1 MSTPSPFVEA
11 IISSA
16 DHYADHGIA
25 STFVSNVPVETVAH
39 DGNLDDPE
47 WVKMIA
53 GEVADGVEGVDWVWD
68 YSTRIGPRQYGKL
81 KRVGLPVTAEC
92 PGTHESAFKMLME
105 RRFLR
110 SGQSLLEDRWGGR
123 VLWNNV
129 PDGPF
134 VSGPGPAS
142 LNL

>member
-1 MSTPSPFVEA
+1 MA
-11 IISSA
+11 
-16 DHYADHGIA
+16 
-25 STFVSNVPVETVAH
+25 NVPVETVAN
-39 DGNLDDPE
+39 DGSLDDPE
-47 WVKMIA
+47 WIKVIA
-53 GEVADGVEGVDWVWD
+53 GEAVEGIEGVDWVWD
-68 YSTRIGPRQYGKL
+68 YSSRLGPRQYGKL
-81 KRVGLPVTAEC
+81 KRAGLPTTTEC
-92 PGTHESAFKMLME
+92 PGTHESALRLLME

-123 VLWNNV
+123 VLWNVV

>member
-1 MSTPSPFVEA
+1 
-11 IISSA
+11 
-16 DHYADHGIA
+16 
-25 STFVSNVPVETVAH
+25 VETVAN
-39 DGNLDDPE
+39 DGSLDDPE
-47 WVKMIA
+47 WIKVIA
-53 GEVADGVEGVDWVWD
+53 GEAVEGIEGVDWVWD
-68 YSTRIGPRQYGKL
+68 YSSRLGPRQYGKL
-81 KRVGLPVTAEC
+81 KRAGLPTTTEC
-92 PGTHESAFKMLME
+92 PGTHESALKMLME

-123 VLWNNV
+123 VLWNAV